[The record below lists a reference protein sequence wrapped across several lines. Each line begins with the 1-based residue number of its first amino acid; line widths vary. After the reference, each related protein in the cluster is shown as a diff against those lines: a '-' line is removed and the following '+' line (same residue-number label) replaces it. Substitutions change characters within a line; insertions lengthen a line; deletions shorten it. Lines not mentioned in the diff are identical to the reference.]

1 MTDMTDME
9 TELRVAVPSDGALHE
24 PALMF
29 LRSCGME
36 VLRTNLRRYTAE
48 IPAMPGVRVLF
59 QRNTDITSKVEEGN
73 ADVGIV
79 GLDRFLESKREGG
92 DANIV
97 IDALGFGHC
106 ELVIGVPDSWVD
118 VLSLA
123 DLADLSM
130 QFREGGSDLRIATK
144 YPRLVGRLLLGN
156 GVNYFSLVE
165 SSGTVEAAPAMGFAD
180 IIADISSTGTT
191 MRENLLKPIR
201 GGSVLS
207 SEACLIAN
215 VALLAGNAHKRRR
228 AEALVQLVEAHLQSQ
243 EYYSVTAN
251 MKGETAEDVARYL
264 LDSSDISGLRGP
276 TISKVYTRDGEG
288 WYAVTV
294 IVERDKLLAA
304 VDQLRQNGGTSVTVS
319 RPNYVFQ
326 SESKAMDR
334 LTS

>member
-1 MTDMTDME
+1 M
-9 TELRVAVPSDGALHE
+9 ELRLAVPSDGALHE
-24 PALMF
+24 PTLMF
-29 LRSCGME
+29 LRLCGME

-48 IPAMPGVRVLF
+48 IPAMGVRVLF
-59 QRNTDITSKVEEGN
+59 QRSADITSKVEEGS

-79 GLDRFLESKREGG
+79 GRDRFLEMRREGG
-92 DANIV
+92 DTEIV

-106 ELVIGVPDSWVD
+106 ELVIGVPASWVD
-118 VLSLA
+118 VTTLA

-144 YPRLVGRLLLGN
+144 YSRLVGRLLLAN

-165 SSGTVEAAPAMGFAD
+165 SSGTIEAAPAMGFAD

-201 GGSVLS
+201 GGSVMS

-215 VALLAGNAHKRRR
+215 RVMLSEHAQKHSRAVAMV
-228 AEALVQLVEAHLQSQ
+228 ELVEAHLQSK

-251 MKGETAEDVARYL
+251 MKGETADDVARYV
-264 LDSSDISGLRGP
+264 LDNSDISGLRGP
-276 TISKVYTRDGEG
+276 TISKVYTQDGGG

-319 RPNYVFQ
+319 RLDYVFQ
-326 SESKAMDR
+326 SESKALDR
-334 LTS
+334 LIR